1 MDSNPPAADSFTATS
16 APISLGEIAAD
27 LRLDAHEAGPVV
39 VAPHAALATGSLAH
53 VIWRFGLPA
62 VASNLLMT
70 LFGTVDAY
78 WVGTQVGS
86 AGLAAVSTSAF
97 WIWMAISVA
106 EMVSIGLTAVAARR
120 HGEGQPA
127 RAAHAVGQSLVFS
140 VGIGVLTA
148 ILGLL
153 ALDAMFQI
161 MHTPPEVT
169 ELGRRY
175 LRTYLIGAPLIF
187 GFFAVDAAFR
197 AAGDTRTPFL
207 LLVTSVTATLILDP
221 LLILGVGPFPRLG
234 ITGAAIATVATRG
247 SAFITGLVILR
258 RRGMIRVSGVDGAV
272 LRAVARVGAPTALT
286 GVLFSV
292 IYIAMTRVTTQ
303 FGTPA
308 LGALGVGHRV
318 ESWLYMTGMG
328 FGAAAAAVVG
338 QNIGAGRLDR
348 AERAGWITVAYASVP
363 GIVMF
368 ALQLLMPN
376 ALASVFSND
385 AVLIAEAASYLRI
398 VAIAQLVLTAEIVLE
413 GALGGA
419 GDTIPPM
426 ITSTVV
432 TALRIPLAAWAAAR
446 WGTDGIWWVI
456 SLTAIARSFAMMAIW
471 RAGRWRRRSV

>member
-1 MDSNPPAADSFTATS
+1 MDSDPPAADSFAAS
-16 APISLGEIAAD
+16 ALPISLGDVAAD
-27 LRLDAHEAGPVV
+27 LRLDAHEAGPAT
-39 VAPHAALATGSLAH
+39 VAPHAALATGSLAR

-70 LFGTVDAY
+70 LFGTFDAY
-78 WVGTQVGS
+78 WVGTRVGS
-86 AGLAAVSTSAF
+86 AGLAAVSTSVF

-106 EMVSIGLTAVAARR
+106 EMMSIGLTAVAARR
-120 HGEGQPA
+120 HGEGSPA
-127 RAAHAVGQSLVFS
+127 SAAHAVGQALMLS
-140 VGIGVLTA
+140 VGLGALAALV
-148 ILGLL
+148 GLL
-153 ALDAMFQI
+153 TLDTMFAI
-161 MHTPPEVT
+161 MRTPPEVT

-175 LRTYLIGAPLIF
+175 LRAYLLGAPLIF

-197 AAGDTRTPFL
+197 ASGDTRTPFL

-221 LLILGVGPFPRLG
+221 LLILGVGPFPELG
-234 ITGAAIATVATRG
+234 VTGAALATVATRG
-247 SAFITGLVILR
+247 SAFVTGLVILR

-292 IYIAMTRVTTQ
+292 IYIALTRVTTQ

-348 AERAGWITVAYASVP
+348 AERAGWITVSYASVP
-363 GIVMF
+363 GIVMC
-368 ALQLLMPN
+368 ALQLLWPE

-385 AVLIAEAASYLRI
+385 PALVAEAASYLRI
-398 VAIAQLVLTAEIVLE
+398 VAVAQLVLTAEIVLE

-419 GDTIPPM
+419 GDTVPPM
-426 ITSTVV
+426 ITSTLL

-446 WGTDGIWWVI
+446 WGTSGIWWVI
-456 SLTAIARSFAMMAIW
+456 SLTAIARGVAMMVLW
-471 RAGRWRRRSV
+471 RAGRWRRTSL